1 MDNYTTDSLAGKLI
15 LLGTILASGMAFL
28 DGSVVNVAIPTIQ
41 EKLHATITGIQ
52 WVVNSY
58 MLMLCALILISGA
71 LGDRFGRK
79 KVFLY
84 GIIVFV
90 CASFLCSI
98 AHSITILAIF
108 RALQGIGGAM
118 MVPGSLSIINSSFR
132 EEVRGRAIGLWSG
145 FAGGIS
151 ALGPFAGGWLVQTFG
166 WQSIFYI
173 NIPIGIIALLLTLR
187 FVPESKN
194 NEATKI
200 DILGAVSIFLA
211 LLGIAY
217 GLITVSAVGWQ
228 NPFVLASLAL
238 GIIAAILFVLIEMR
252 VKEPLVPFQMLRSSL
267 VAGSNLTTFFLYFAL
282 SGVTFFLVLNFQ
294 QIQNFSPIIAGLA
307 LLPTILIITF
317 LSGFGGTIADK
328 IGPRLPMIVGP
339 SVVALGMF
347 LLIFPGREAN
357 YFTQFLPGLLL
368 FGLGMALVIAPLTK
382 SALHVAGKYSGAA
395 SGVNN
400 AVARIAGLL
409 AVALLG
415 AVVVFLFEGRLKT
428 AIASS
433 PLNRVERQQIMTQ
446 QDKLGGIDI
455 PSAFSPQTKLIAK
468 SAVQESFVYGFRWA
482 MGITA
487 FLAALSAVISFFTI
501 HPKKARA
508 S

>member
-1 MDNYTTDSLAGKLI
+1 MDNYITDSLAGKLI

-455 PSAFSPQTKLIAK
+455 PSAFSPPTKLIAK

>member
-455 PSAFSPQTKLIAK
+455 PSAFSPPTKLIAK